1 MPQFSLNN
9 GLISRDNSTITGSL
23 NVSGQI
29 TASHFGTAS
38 YVISSSYSFN
48 SGTASY
54 TATTNVLSASYATTT
69 TSASIAQTASI
80 MLNPSYG
87 PTQGIGVITPNIVI
101 LSSVVATGLAIFTA
115 SLGTG
120 ANLNGTWMFPF
131 MVNRDC
137 TLVTMSLLGA
147 AQGTPTTCSIGIYS
161 NSNTT
166 SLPEYL
172 LVTGS
177 IRVAIASATV
187 LLYNSI
193 DFTPIQLYA
202 NNVYW
207 VAHTSN
213 AAGAFYAWRPA
224 QFSAFTC
231 PSYNPLL
238 GYAISTSGSGSPINF
253 AYPMW
258 CIRSGSFGTTL
269 AATASQATSS
279 YFPPTGSYGG
289 NFGVQC
295 VAPYLRV
302 TYP

>member
-9 GLISRDNSTITGSL
+9 GLISRDSSTITGSL
-23 NVSGQI
+23 NITGQI

-38 YVISSSYSFN
+38 YVISSSYAFN
-48 SGTASY
+48 SETASY
-54 TATTNVLSASYATTT
+54 TAATNISSASYATTVI
-69 TSASIAQTASI
+69 SSSITQTASI

-87 PTQGIGVITPNIVI
+87 PTPGIGVITPNIVI
-101 LSSVVATGLAIFTA
+101 LNSIVATGLAIPTA
-115 SLGTG
+115 SIGVG
-120 ANLNGTWMFPF
+120 ASLNGTLMFPF
-131 MVNRDC
+131 MVNKDC
-137 TLVTMSLLGA
+137 TLVTMSLFGA

-161 NSNTT
+161 NSSTT

-177 IRVAIASATV
+177 IRVATSNATV
-187 LLYNSI
+187 LLYETSN
-193 DFTPIQLYA
+193 FTPLKLLA

-207 VAHTSN
+207 VAQTST

-224 QFSAFTC
+224 QFPAFTC
-231 PSYNPLL
+231 PAYNPLL
-238 GYAISTSGSGSPINF
+238 GYAIAVSGSGSPTNF
-253 AYPMW
+253 AYPLW

-289 NFGVQC
+289 NAGVQL